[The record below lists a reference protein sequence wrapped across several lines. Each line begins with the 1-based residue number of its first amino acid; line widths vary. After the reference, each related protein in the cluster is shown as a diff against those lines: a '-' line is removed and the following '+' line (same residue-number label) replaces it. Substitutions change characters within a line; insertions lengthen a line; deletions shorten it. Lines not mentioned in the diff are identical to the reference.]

1 MRKIASKTL
10 LLCFGHPYRRLRLRP
25 TRSQRNKK
33 IRVRVPFPSSLFLLP
48 SICFAHPSAPPCRLH
63 LLRCA
68 AAQYASFTPSRA
80 SLCPV
85 TFLSFTVSSVFDA
98 QTIKPGGRCF
108 VVAVEQCQRNL
119 VGCRWQFKSGGVTKC
134 PGIRCIGLWKKIR
147 AAGVYCIGRLPKP
160 RACAAA
166 HARPG
171 APWPPHPSE
180 KAILGISGAARRATS
195 CSTRL
200 T

>member
-25 TRSQRNKK
+25 TRSQRNLK
-33 IRVRVPFPSSLFLLP
+33 ILDRFQFPPSLFLLR

-68 AAQYASFTPSRA
+68 AAQYASCVASRA
-80 SLCPV
+80 LLYPV

-134 PGIRCIGLWKKIR
+134 PGSRCIGFLNKITP
-147 AAGVYCIGRLPKP
+147 AWVYRLGRLPKTS
-160 RACAAA
+160 ALSAA
-166 HARPG
+166 HP
-171 APWPPHPSE
+171 
-180 KAILGISGAARRATS
+180 T
-195 CSTRL
+195 
-200 T
+200 